1 MRRPEDVI
9 PFLGKQE
16 LHWREG
22 RSAKL
27 LMDQWFAAGG
37 LPASIRA
44 VLDTAGPFSGATMLE
59 GWPERETELPWG
71 KGRPT
76 QTDLLALLRLE
87 SGELAVLGIEAKV
100 DETLGPLVGDWLR
113 EGGDNRVARL
123 NGLCALFGLDPTAV
137 HAMRYQVLHRIAGSV
152 LEAQRFGCRRAAV
165 LVQSWCPRRTGL
177 PEFQTFASAVGLSL
191 DANATSGP
199 LHVEGVELWIGWV
212 AEELGG

>member
-1 MRRPEDVI
+1 MRWPEDVI

-16 LHWREG
+16 LHWKEG

-27 LMDQWFAAGG
+27 LIDQWFAAGG
-37 LPASIRA
+37 LPASVRT
-44 VLDTAGPFSGATMLE
+44 VLETAEPFSGATMLE

-71 KGRPT
+71 RGRPT
-76 QTDLLALLRLE
+76 QTDLLALLRLK

-123 NGLCALFGLDPTAV
+123 KGLCGLFGLDPQAV
-137 HAMRYQVLHRIAGSV
+137 HTMRYQVLHRIAGSV

-165 LVQSWCPRRTGL
+165 LVQSWCPKRTGL
-177 PEFQTFASAVGLSL
+177 PDFQAFATAVGLSL
-191 DANATSGP
+191 ESNAISGSIDIA
-199 LHVEGVELWIGWV
+199 GVELWIGWV
-212 AEELGG
+212 AEQID